1 MIALPDY
8 LEQPF
13 LQLAELEHKPV
24 SQLIEKALVEFLE
37 DYHDARL
44 AEQAI
49 KRIESGEDTL
59 TNWED
64 VKARLY
70 DVEN

>member
-1 MIALPDY
+1 MIAIPHD

-13 LQLAELEHKPV
+13 LEMANSEHKSPTALLA
-24 SQLIEKALVEFLE
+24 QLITEALE

-59 TNWED
+59 TDWED

>member
-1 MIALPDY
+1 MIAIPHD

-13 LQLAELEHKPV
+13 LEMAKCEHKSPTALLA
-24 SQLIEKALVEFLE
+24 QLITEALE

-49 KRIESGEDTL
+49 KDIESGKDKVISLAE
-59 TNWED
+59 
-64 VKARLY
+64 ARKMFNDL
-70 DVEN
+70 VN

>member
-1 MIALPDY
+1 MIAIPHD

-13 LQLAELEHKPV
+13 LEMAKREHKSPSELLAQLLAE
-24 SQLIEKALVEFLE
+24 ILE

-49 KRIESGEDTL
+49 KDIESGKDKVISLVE
-59 TNWED
+59 
-64 VKARLY
+64 ARKMFNEL
-70 DVEN
+70 VS

>member
-1 MIALPDY
+1 MIAIPHD

-13 LQLAELEHKPV
+13 LEMAKLEHKSP
-24 SQLIEKALVEFLE
+24 SELLAQLLAEILE

-59 TNWED
+59 TDWED

-70 DVEN
+70 DMEN